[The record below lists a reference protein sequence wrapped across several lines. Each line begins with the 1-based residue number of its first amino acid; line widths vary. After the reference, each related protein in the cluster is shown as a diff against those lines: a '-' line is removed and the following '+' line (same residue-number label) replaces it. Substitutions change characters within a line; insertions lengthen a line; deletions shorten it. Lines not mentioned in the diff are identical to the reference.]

1 MILQILSN
9 LSSVASSIGKPKAE
23 IDARSELAHN
33 SERFRGQHEIDREI
47 CTGCSSCGKIC
58 PVEAIEMV
66 KTGEKKPAKI
76 PEVSLSV
83 CIFCGLC
90 EDVCPT
96 KPKKA
101 IKLSGGTHEMFAGN
115 RESQNDFIIKA
126 PEKAVET
133 PQET

>member
-101 IKLSGGTHEMFAGN
+101 IKLSGGTHQMFAGG
-115 RESQNDFIIKA
+115 RESQNDFIVRAK
-126 PEKAVET
+126 EKIST
-133 PQET
+133 QPQT